1 MSDPADVLK
10 VSPDAPLDEV
20 KRAYRRAALAHHPDQ
35 NPHPEAAR
43 HFRRLTEAYRIL
55 EARAREREP
64 RRPRVVPPAE
74 RLGFVIGDL
83 ASLVRRWPPQRW
95 SQSVDGLPAVVWV
108 AGALEVLAASWPGL
122 GAPEG
127 VDPSPEG
134 ISQALEGWKRC
145 LGANQRLPDE
155 AREGL
160 ERALEAVEGRIKAL
174 ERPRRSPR

>member
-10 VSPDAPLDEV
+10 VSPGAPLAEV

-55 EARAREREP
+55 EAQAREREP
-64 RRPRVVPPAE
+64 RRPRVVLPSE

-83 ASLVRRWPPQRW
+83 ASLVRRWPEHRW

-108 AGALEVLAASWPGL
+108 AGALEVLAAAWPAL
-122 GAPEG
+122 GAPAR
-127 VDPSPEG
+127 VAPSSSAVAETLD
-134 ISQALEGWKRC
+134 AWNLC
-145 LGANQRLPDE
+145 LQANQLPPE
-155 AREGL
+155 TQAGL
-160 ERALEAVEGRIKAL
+160 ERALEAAETRIRAL
-174 ERPRRSPR
+174 ERPRRAPR